1 MVDCV
6 WDLISNMGPSEYD
19 AGGSD
24 DQSALILPTNMR
36 IGGYDF
42 FILDEYNKV
51 SLES

>member
-1 MVDCV
+1 MMQVEATTN
-6 WDLISNMGPSEYD
+6 L
-19 AGGSD
+19 
-24 DQSALILPTNMR
+24 LFLPTNMR